1 MYPSDFPTL
10 ASGKGPGLRSIREG
24 HTTAGNEDT
33 LFPFIGLVIDVTNL
47 EDGNLVLFFLGTLP
61 GYWAFFREFLVL
73 VLGVHLAAISI
84 WSKKKMAGR
93 FLVRPFC
100 VAGY

>member
-1 MYPSDFPTL
+1 
-10 ASGKGPGLRSIREG
+10 
-24 HTTAGNEDT
+24 
-33 LFPFIGLVIDVTNL
+33 
-47 EDGNLVLFFLGTLP
+47 LGTLP
-61 GYWAFFREFLVL
+61 CYWALFREFLVL